1 MKKHILYNGQLVDS
15 DAPILSANS
24 RSYRYGD
31 GFFESMRLIDGR
43 LHFASRHLARI
54 EKSIL
59 LLHFSQPV
67 GFVLGDFE
75 TWIESQCANLKV
87 QNARIR
93 CTFFREGQGFYLPE
107 ESETHSILEIIP
119 TDLVGYPLNVVGLAL
134 GNFKELTKN
143 SNYLSVLKTT
153 SSLIYVM
160 AGIHAREKSYD
171 ELVLYNEMGRVCEG
185 ISANIFGVTG
195 EFIITPP
202 ISEFCIDGVMRR
214 VVIELA
220 QEYGYVVIER
230 PLGEVELS
238 SCREIFFTNAS
249 KGIQWVGDFMGK
261 RLSNTTSRVLS
272 ERLNGRE

>member
-1 MKKHILYNGQLVDS
+1 MNKYTFYNGRRVDPE
-15 DAPILSANS
+15 APILSANS

-75 TWIESQCANLKV
+75 TWIENQCAILEVKH
-87 QNARIR
+87 ARIR

-107 ESETHSILEIIP
+107 NCETHNILEIIP
-119 TDLVGYPLNVVGLAL
+119 TDVVGYPLNAVGLVL

-160 AGIHAREKSYD
+160 AGMHTRSHSYD

-214 VVIELA
+214 AVIELA

-249 KGIQWVGDFMGK
+249 RGIQWVGDYMGK

>member
-1 MKKHILYNGQLVDS
+1 MNKYTFYNGRRVDPE
-15 DAPILSANS
+15 APVLSANS

-31 GFFESMRLIDGR
+31 GFFESMRLIHGR
-43 LHFASRHLARI
+43 LHYASRHIERI

-67 GFVLGDFE
+67 GVVLGDFE
-75 TWIESQCANLKV
+75 TWIENQCAGLEVKH
-87 QNARIR
+87 ARIR

-107 ESETHSILEIIP
+107 NCETHNILEIIP
-119 TDLVGYPLNVVGLAL
+119 TDVVGYPLNAVGLVL

-214 VVIELA
+214 AVIELA

-249 KGIQWVGDFMGK
+249 RGIQWVGDYMGK
-261 RLSNTTSRVLS
+261 RLTNTTSRVLS